1 MKRILYLL
9 LLFVWSGMLLCSCS
23 SDDTLS
29 DGTLTFVNDESGSGT
44 TIDSTITDYDGELA
58 DDKADDVVGTDED
71 FYWEANTFSN
81 TVDIVYSS
89 SGATVTVS
97 NSNILYDIN
106 GAHVTIDMLTISVK
120 NVNITNSGSSC
131 IGSLKIYGDK
141 KFMLTMNGVDLTSK
155 LGPAINSQCKKRMFF
170 HLNGGTTYY
179 LTDCSSY
186 SNDTYYHSSSTA
198 DDEDRKG
205 CFFSEGNMIFSS
217 DSGSS
222 LVVKGNY
229 KHGIVT
235 DGYFWM
241 RPGVTIAVT
250 DAAKNAIHVKG
261 DEDDGIGVTINGGL
275 IYTKVSSTAGKGIKT
290 DLDVVINGGKLL
302 LNTTGGSEYDSDE
315 QDTSS
320 PACIKAD
327 GNVEINDGTLTLKS
341 SGTGGKGI
349 SVDTDLVINGGTIN
363 VTTTGGKYVY
373 DEKRDLTSSPKGVKV
388 DGDITINGGNLNIEV
403 TGVSDGSE
411 GLESK
416 SNLTINDGEVYIY
429 AYDDAMNGSTDV
441 TINGGKVFA
450 YGINNDGI
458 DSNGTLNVTGGLVIA
473 SGCSSPE
480 EGFDCDSSNKFKVTG
495 GTLIGTGG
503 AALSPSSS
511 SSQCT
516 IIYGGISATIGT
528 KLCIRNSS
536 GTVICAYSLPRTMN
550 GMTLLFSS
558 PDITKGTSYTL
569 LTGGS
574 VSGYTSEWNGWYEG
588 ASWSGGSSLKTFSV
602 NSTVTTVDTSSYG
615 TPGGGRFW

>member
-106 GAHVTIDMLTISVK
+106 GAHVTIDMLTNSVK
-120 NVNITNSGSSC
+120 NVNITISGSSSN
-131 IGSLKIYGDK
+131 GSLKIYGEK

-155 LGPAINSQCKKRMFF
+155 LGPAINSQCKKRMFI
-170 HLNGGTTYY
+170 HLNGGTTNY

-349 SVDTDLVINGGTIN
+349 SVDTDLVINGGTVN